1 MNIFLIYKQIFD
13 EEGEICKLELV
24 EADKDEN
31 MAMRYVKLY
40 NNMISID
47 LRQKLQ
53 YAYLGIRVS

>member
-1 MNIFLIYKQIFD
+1 MNVFIIYKQIFD
-13 EEGEICKLELV
+13 EEGEIFKLELV
-24 EADKDEN
+24 EVDKDEA

-40 NNMISID
+40 NNMISLD